1 MKQFLKKKYVLMTG
15 VLCSSSMMLTLP
27 VAARKTP
34 DVCAGM
40 QSSAACAF
48 QHLADKGVS
57 QELAVLRAR
66 EISDVKYQV
75 RFDIP
80 KEKNEW
86 VKGHVALSFDYS
98 PSDAANV
105 PSTTANV
112 PSDENASLFLDFQG
126 HSVSPSCIV
135 NGKQASVEWKDE
147 HILIPRSLLTKG
159 TNKIELDF
167 ESDHS
172 PLNRHDDYLY
182 TLFVPDHARAAMP
195 CFDQPDLKACFSLL
209 LQLPADW
216 KAISSGSIIKDSL
229 IGSDLKI
236 LQFSETRP
244 LPTYLFSFTAGKFQ
258 EKTAMRDGRQLS
270 CLYRET
276 DPDKVAQLD
285 EVMDEI
291 ALSLRWMEAYTGI
304 SYPFEKYGFVMIPSY
319 QFGGMEHPGAIQY
332 NDRTVFLG
340 KNPTLDDRLHR
351 LELLAHETA
360 HMWFGDLV
368 TMRWFNDVWTK
379 EVFANYLASK
389 VAREQFPDVNHDLS
403 FLKGYQ
409 IPALSTD
416 RTEGTHPIQQP
427 LENLNLAGLLYG
439 NIIYDKSPVMMRKL
453 EEQMGSDAFQ
463 KGLQTYLHTYAYGN
477 ATWDGLIDIL
487 DKANPT
493 AHLKQFSEVW
503 VKQKGMPEITMEE
516 QKGKIIFHQH
526 DKYGRGIFWPQS
538 FQIGAWKNSGLLAK
552 NMQATDVQPIDVL
565 SMDVNMQD
573 SVVELSKKDVFKQL
587 GIKKAIQIF
596 PNIDG
601 KGYGRF
607 VLDWNLSRK
616 ESEKA
621 SDKSFGNKIPD
632 WTMLPE
638 VNRLA
643 VLMSLYENYWM
654 GRLDDEALFASMYR
668 GLSKEKNP
676 LVASTCSNYLSTIV
690 RYMEADQ
697 RKKHEKE
704 LFDLCRRH
712 EMPAVRQLLLKRLYG
727 SAISSEV
734 VDSLYQMWKDESEI
748 LLNERDYMAMSYH
761 LALMLPQQWKN
772 ITDLQM
778 ARLTSEDRKNEYRF
792 ISRACNPDTAVQD
805 QLFEEL
811 KLKENRR
818 TEPWAQTLLALLN
831 DESREPRNN
840 QYVLPGLELL
850 QEVQRT
856 GDIFFPGYWVNA
868 LLSGHRS
875 QEAKD
880 IVEKFVNDH
889 PDYPQK
895 LKNKL
900 LEAAFV
906 LQNKE

>member
-1 MKQFLKKKYVLMTG
+1 MTVNKLKILIIAMLG
-15 VLCSSSMMLTLP
+15 VALGAMASPITPKLASSN
-27 VAARKTP
+27 
-34 DVCAGM
+34 CAY
-40 QSSAACAF
+40 QQLS
-48 QHLADKGVS
+48 DKGVS
-57 QELAVLRAR
+57 QDLAILRAK
-66 EISDVKYQV
+66 EISLVKYQV

-80 KEKNEW
+80 SDKSEW
-86 VKGHVALSFDYS
+86 VKGHVAISFNFS
-98 PSDAANV
+98 PQEKNV
-105 PSTTANV
+105 P
-112 PSDENASLFLDFQG
+112 FLIDFKG
-126 HSVSPSCIV
+126 HTVSPSCIV
-135 NGKQASVEWKDE
+135 NGKQTPVEWKDE
-147 HILIPRSLLTKG
+147 HIQIPRSLLTKG
-159 TNKIELDF
+159 KNVILLDF
-167 ESDHS
+167 ESDHT

-182 TLFVPDHARAAMP
+182 TLFVPDHAHAAMP
-195 CFDQPDLKACFSLL
+195 CFDQPDLKACFSL
-209 LQLPADW
+209 QLKMPATW
-216 KAISSGSIIKDSL
+216 KAISSGSIIKDSVICSNTTSKEPSNSKTDIVSYKL
-229 IGSDLKI
+229 

-258 EKTAMRDGRQLS
+258 EKTAVRDGRHLS

-276 DPDKVAQLD
+276 DPEKVAQLD

-291 ALSLRWMEAYTGI
+291 ALSLRWMEAYTSI
-304 SYPFEKYGFVMIPSY
+304 PYPFEKYGFVMIPSY

-403 FLKGYQ
+403 FLKSYQ

-453 EEQMGSDAFQ
+453 EEQMGCEAFQ

-487 DKANPT
+487 SKANPT
-493 AHLKQFSEVW
+493 AHLEQFSEVW
-503 VKQKGMPEITMEE
+503 VKQKGMPEITMDE
-516 QKGKIIFHQH
+516 KNDKIIFHQH

-538 FQIGAWKNSGLLAK
+538 FQMGAWKGGCLRVYN
-552 NMQATDVQPIDVL
+552 
-565 SMDVNMQD
+565 VNMQD
-573 SVVELSKKDVFKQL
+573 SVVTLPKQEVFKHL
-587 GIKKAIQIF
+587 GIKKISQLF

-601 KGYGRF
+601 KGYGIF
-607 VLDWNLSRK
+607 VLKLK
-616 ESEKA
+616 EM
-621 SDKSFGNKIPD
+621 PD
-632 WTMLPE
+632 WTVLPE

-654 GRLDDEALFASMYR
+654 GRMNDEELFASLYR
-668 GLSKEKNP
+668 GLAIEKNP
-676 LVASTCSNYLSTIV
+676 LVASACSNYISSIV
-690 RYMEADQ
+690 RNMKTET

-704 LFDLCRRH
+704 LFELSRRH
-712 EMPAVRQLLLKRLYG
+712 TMPAVRQLLLKRLYG
-727 SAISSEV
+727 SALSPEV
-734 VDSLYQMWKDESEI
+734 MDSLYQIWKNETEKF
-748 LLNERDYMAMSYH
+748 LNERDYMSMSYH
-761 LALMLPQQWKN
+761 LALMLPQQWKE
-772 ITDLQM
+772 ITSLQLS
-778 ARLTSEDRKNEYRF
+778 RLTSEDRKNEYRF
-792 ISRACNPDTAVQD
+792 ISRACNPDTKVQD
-805 QLFEEL
+805 ELFEEL
-811 KLKENRR
+811 KQKENRR
-818 TEPWAQTLLALLN
+818 TEPWAETLLALLN
-831 DESREPRNN
+831 DETREPHNN
-840 QYVLPGLELL
+840 QYVKPGLDLL

-856 GDIFFPGYWVNA
+856 GDIFFPGYWANA
-868 LLSGHRS
+868 LLGGHRS
-875 QEAKD
+875 QEAKK
-880 IVEKFVNDH
+880 IVEDFVNAH

-906 LQNKE
+906 IMNQK